1 MIPPP
6 VILAMRSRNAS
17 ANASRRPLAGPR
29 QWPACARCGIADC
42 SRSIGNLL
50 WRSPPTPSFDCAN
63 CSPRLSDDPPEKS
76 KGCRCSADPH
86 STYRKT
92 RLPPQCHSSRK
103 PDRPKIQDFFSTLL
117 DPELDFYPTQWYP
130 AYSAASVD
138 RLRPAILTVFAKL
151 PANQ

>member
-50 WRSPPTPSFDCAN
+50 WRWPPTTSFVCPN
-63 CSPRLSDDPPEKS
+63 CSPRLSDDRPEKS

-92 RLPPQCHSSRK
+92 QLPPQCHSSRK

-117 DPELDFYPTQWYP
+117 GLKGNHEEGKTAL
-130 AYSAASVD
+130 AESLK
-138 RLRPAILTVFAKL
+138 LRPE
-151 PANQ
+151 